1 MPGKEKVMD
10 EELMFKGY
18 LRSLARQL
26 NLLKKAIGDKDFVQA
41 ELIADELIEDTQRS
55 IED

>member
-1 MPGKEKVMD
+1 MD